1 MLEHRTYSV
10 TEAAKILG
18 ISRTTAYE
26 AVRRGDIASITI
38 GKRIFVTRRALQR
51 LLEPTP
57 HRDQPAT
64 SNDATA
70 CANARS
76 VSAIRPV

>member
-26 AVRRGDIASITI
+26 AVRRGDIPSVTI
-38 GKRIFVTRRALQR
+38 GNHILVTRRALRR
-51 LLEPTP
+51 LLEP
-57 HRDQPAT
+57 AE
-64 SNDATA
+64 S
-70 CANARS
+70 
-76 VSAIRPV
+76 